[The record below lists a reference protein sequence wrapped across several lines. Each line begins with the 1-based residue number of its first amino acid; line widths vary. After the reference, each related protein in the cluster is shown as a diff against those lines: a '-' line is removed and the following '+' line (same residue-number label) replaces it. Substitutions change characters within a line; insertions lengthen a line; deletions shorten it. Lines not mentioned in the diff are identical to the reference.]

1 MRDANM
7 KVLQNFLFLLEDG
20 DFDFEE
26 DLGKPQSVYTLTRIT
41 DSNRKYRIGNASP
54 VGCGQDSRKHCY

>member
-26 DLGKPQSVYTLTRIT
+26 DLGAFNNF
-41 DSNRKYRIGNASP
+41 DSLFYLKINWERVI
-54 VGCGQDSRKHCY
+54 